1 MTRRGAGLAVGAA
14 LAATLAAALLAAP
27 DAFAHGFVGREDLP
41 IPRWL
46 FGWAATAVLVVSFV
60 ALAVLWPKAQLEGAR
75 ERVILRVPKALEVVP
90 GAIGVALFA
99 IVVWA
104 GFSGTQSTQANLAPT
119 FVWVLFWV
127 GVPVLSFIVG
137 DWFRAVNPWRA
148 VGRAAGWV
156 GQRVAPRSLPEPL
169 AYPEKLGRWPAAAG
183 IVVLA
188 WIELAVP
195 QASRNDPSVL
205 AWLILAYG
213 ATMLVGMALY
223 GVEQWTRNADPFAV
237 YFRFV
242 GAMSPLNW
250 EDGKIALRKPF
261 TGLTQIRGIPG
272 TVALLAVLIG
282 STTFD
287 GLSGNDFWT
296 ERALDIADVFEGLGL
311 SDTRALTGADTI
323 GLLLTILAC
332 AGLFWLGV
340 LGMRTVDQRF
350 APIELARKFAHSL
363 VPIAFAYVLAHYFS
377 LLAYQ
382 GQAAIYLASDPR
394 GRGSDLFGTATNT
407 IDYEIVGAN
416 GIWYVQVAALVI
428 GHVAGLV
435 LAHDRAL
442 VVFDDVKRAT
452 RSQYW
457 MLAVMVAFTSL
468 GLWLLSSS
476 NG

>member
-1 MTRRGAGLAVGAA
+1 MTRRSAGLAVGAA
-14 LAATLAAALLAAP
+14 LAAALLAAP

-60 ALAVLWPKAQLEGAR
+60 ALAVLWPKAQLEGAK
-75 ERVILRVPKALEVVP
+75 ERTLVRVPKALEILP
-90 GAIGVALFA
+90 GALGVALFA

-127 GVPVLSFIVG
+127 GVPVLSFFIG

-148 VGRAAGWV
+148 VGRAGGWV
-156 GQRVAPRSLPEPL
+156 AKRVAPQSLPEPL
-169 AYPEKLGRWPAAAG
+169 AYPDKLGRWPAAVG

-213 ATMLVGMALY
+213 ATMLVGMAMY

-242 GAMSPLNW
+242 GSMSPLHW
-250 EDGKIALRKPF
+250 EGGTIRLRKPF

-296 ERALDIADVFEGLGL
+296 ERALDIADVLEGLGL
-311 SDTRALTGADTI
+311 SDTRALTGADTV

-350 APIELARKFAHSL
+350 TPIELARRFAHSL

-382 GQAAIYLASDPR
+382 GQAAVYLASDPR
-394 GRGSDLFGTATNT
+394 GRGTDLFGTATET
-407 IDYEIVGAN
+407 INYEIVGAN

-442 VVFDDVKRAT
+442 VVFSDVKRAT